1 MHLIKIFS
9 ILLKTIALQNNNHQK
24 NLDEFGKE
32 GTHIANL
39 ELIIEKSETT
49 EEHNNASQ
57 SKYDYLN
64 ESLIKSLAKFN
75 NSYDSK
81 DTVSL
86 GDIDIDDNMVD
97 TENIFGADLDI
108 DKIIRSQL

>member
-1 MHLIKIFS
+1 MR
-9 ILLKTIALQNNNHQK
+9 
-24 NLDEFGKE
+24 
-32 GTHIANL
+32 
-39 ELIIEKSETT
+39 
-49 EEHNNASQ
+49 
-57 SKYDYLN
+57 
-64 ESLIKSLAKFN
+64 SLAKFN